1 MQFACAARGA
11 PPAARLRGFARAA
24 ASPAVDAT
32 LRIVGAAE
40 GRRLNRAYRGND
52 SATNVLTFRYSRIAR
67 GAGRESQRGDIVLC
81 HPVVAREARTQGK
94 ALVAH
99 YAHLV
104 VHGMLHLRGFD
115 HARPRDATRMERRE
129 AAILARLGYRD
140 PYAAE
145 RAARRGGGGRRAPI
159 SKSIE

>member
-11 PPAARLRGFARAA
+11 PSAARLRGFARAA
-24 ASPAVDAT
+24 AIPAIDVT

-40 GRRLNRAYRGND
+40 GRRLNRAYRGKD
-52 SATNVLTFRYSRIAR
+52 SATNVLTFRYRRIAR
-67 GAGRESQRGDIVLC
+67 GAGREAQRGDIVLC
-81 HPVVAREARTQGK
+81 HPVVVREARTRGK
-94 ALVAH
+94 ALAAH

-115 HARPRDATRMERRE
+115 HARSRDATRMERLE
-129 AAILARLGYRD
+129 ATILARLGYRD

-145 RAARRGGGGRRAPI
+145 RAARCGRGA
-159 SKSIE
+159 